1 MRSKGVSTFNKI
13 AQLILFSLLILI
25 GAITINL
32 LPAIYDLLIE
42 FFSLDSPAKIMLEE
56 ALFVLV
62 AATLA
67 LIWGYLIDKVNRKRT
82 LQVSL
87 VFLVVGYGICT
98 VTRDFSYFV
107 VGRMITAVGY
117 GALMPVIYSIVA
129 DYIPAKFWSTTF
141 GFFAFLTALG
151 NVLGNFL
158 SGFITPLNIW
168 NLGWQFS
175 FLILGVSTLILGGI
189 LFFFQIP
196 QRGASSFEV
205 VNAQMGQRL
214 REGQLAYPFTINRKD
229 LRSLW
234 KIKTN
239 RRIVILSFFAV
250 IPGAIMSSFLVYYL
264 ATYPFS
270 SFPALVRI
278 QVAQIFA
285 AAVGIGYFLGTIIL
299 GPFFDYLHSKSPRKR
314 ARYTYRGL
322 IIAIPLFILAFLC
335 ITPVDFSGLQLSN
348 QIDEQ
353 NPLNPVMYYT
363 ILNAVFFYHP
373 MYVFYFVSL
382 FFGSFFV
389 AAITINRTPTL
400 LEVNLPEHMGT
411 TQALL
416 NFSDQYGKGFTLVF
430 LAFQYII
437 FEVLFE
443 VVDGKILLL
452 LSVLWYLVPLYLWRR
467 IEHSIAPDIVKKNRI
482 INQRSSEVRFLGE
495 ILYKP

>member
-1 MRSKGVSTFNKI
+1 MNPRGVSTFNKI
-13 AQLILFSLLILI
+13 AQLFVFSLLILI

-32 LPAIYDLLIE
+32 LPAIYDLLVD
-42 FFSLDSPAKIMLEE
+42 FFVLDSPAEIMLEE
-56 ALFVLV
+56 AFFILL

-87 VFLVVGYGICT
+87 IFLVVGYGFSIAS
-98 VTRDFSYFV
+98 RDFSYFV
-107 VGRMITAVGY
+107 AGRMITAVGY
-117 GALMPVIYSIVA
+117 GALMPVIYSIVS

-151 NVLGNFL
+151 NLLGNFL

-175 FLILGVSTLILGGI
+175 FLILGVSTLILGVI
-189 LFFFQIP
+189 LSFFRIP
-196 QRGASSFEV
+196 QRGASSFEII
-205 VNAQMGQRL
+205 NPQMGQGL
-214 REGQLAYPFTINRKD
+214 RDGQLAYTFTINRKD

-239 RRIVILSFFAV
+239 RRIIILSFFAV

-264 ATYPFS
+264 ATYPFM
-270 SFPALVRI
+270 SFPSLIRI
-278 QVAQIFA
+278 QVAQIFG
-285 AAVGIGYFLGTIIL
+285 AAVGIGYDLGTIIL
-299 GPFFDYLHSKSPRKR
+299 GPFFDYLHSRSPRKR
-314 ARYTYRGL
+314 ANYTYKGL
-322 IIAIPLFILAFLC
+322 IIAIPLFIFAFLC
-335 ITPVDFSGLQLSN
+335 ITPVDFTGLNLSE
-348 QIDEQ
+348 QIDGQ

-363 ILNAVFFYHP
+363 ILNAVLFYHP
-373 MYVFYFVSL
+373 IYVFYYVSL

-389 AAITINRTPTL
+389 APITINRTPTL

-416 NFSDQYGKGFTLVF
+416 NFSDQYGKGFTLIF

-443 VVDGKILLL
+443 VVNGKLLL
-452 LSVLWYLVPLYLWRR
+452 LMSVLWYLVPLYLWRR
-467 IEHSIAPDIVKKNRI
+467 IEPNIVPDIMKKNRI
-482 INQRSSEVRFLGE
+482 IKERSSEVRFPGE
-495 ILYKP
+495 ILNIR

>member
-1 MRSKGVSTFNKI
+1 MNPRGVSTFNKI
-13 AQLILFSLLILI
+13 AQLFVFSLLILI

-32 LPAIYDLLIE
+32 LPAIYDLLVD
-42 FFSLDSPAKIMLEE
+42 FFVLDSPAEIMLEE
-56 ALFVLV
+56 AFFILL

-87 VFLVVGYGICT
+87 IFLVVGYGFSIAS
-98 VTRDFSYFV
+98 RDFSYFV
-107 VGRMITAVGY
+107 AGRMITAVGY
-117 GALMPVIYSIVA
+117 GALMPVIYSIVS

-151 NVLGNFL
+151 NLLGNFL

-175 FLILGVSTLILGGI
+175 FFILGVSTLILGVI
-189 LFFFQIP
+189 LSFFQIP
-196 QRGASSFEV
+196 QRGASSFEII
-205 VNAQMGQRL
+205 NPQMGQGL
-214 REGQLAYPFTINRKD
+214 RDGQLAYTFTINRKD

-264 ATYPFS
+264 ATYPFL
-270 SFPALVRI
+270 SFPALIRI
-278 QVAQIFA
+278 QIAQIFA

-299 GPFFDYLHSKSPRKR
+299 GPYFDYLHNKSPRKR
-314 ARYTYRGL
+314 ARYTYKGL
-322 IIAIPLFILAFLC
+322 IVAIPLFIFAFLC
-335 ITPVDFSGLQLSN
+335 ITPVDFAGLHLSD
-348 QIDEQ
+348 QIDGQ
-353 NPLNPVMYYT
+353 NTLNPLLYYT

-373 MYVFYFVSL
+373 IYVFYFVSL

-389 AAITINRTPTL
+389 APITINRTPTL

-416 NFSDQYGKGFTLVF
+416 NFSDQYGKGFTLIF

-443 VVDGKILLL
+443 VVNGKLLL
-452 LSVLWYLVPLYLWRR
+452 LMSVLWYLVPLYLWRR
-467 IEHSIAPDIVKKNRI
+467 IEPNIVPDIMKKNRI
-482 INQRSSEVRFLGE
+482 IKERSSEVRFPGE
-495 ILYKP
+495 ILNIR